1 MSKNICSASDI
12 KNTILKR
19 KYLQKM
25 KFVIHFLF
33 IYFSLLQC
41 VEQEFTFF
49 VSLFL
54 KKSDTLQLIFQK
66 ILHILKLKCNGIIY

>member
-1 MSKNICSASDI
+1 
-12 KNTILKR
+12 
-19 KYLQKM
+19 M

-54 KKSDTLQLIFQK
+54 KKSDTLQLMFQK
-66 ILHILKLKCNGIIY
+66 ILHILKLKYNGIIY